1 MSLNFVTERLLT
13 PNKLQHNDLLY
24 LLDMTEKFQI
34 DYSDLYFQSCL
45 HETWTLED
53 SIIKSGSYTID
64 QGAGVRVIIGEQ
76 TGFAYTDQLTLDALI
91 RSMKAATSITSE
103 HRRNNNNN
111 NTIVDLKKHKYVCP
125 TQQYSYS
132 TAYSYMNPLSNISK
146 EEKIELLMRVD
157 KTARATDSR
166 VQKVNANLSGIYEQI
181 LIAATDGILAADIRP
196 LVRLSILVQVEKNGK
211 REQGISGGGGR
222 FGYDFFLD
230 TIVEGEIRADYW
242 AKDAVRMS
250 LTNLEAVEAPAGTMT
265 VVLGSGWPG
274 ILLHEAVGHGLEGDF
289 NRRGSS
295 IFSNKIGKIVA
306 SELCTIVDDATLKG
320 SRGSLTI
327 DDEGIPGQYNILI
340 QNGILKGYMQDKL
353 NAKLMGCTSTGNG
366 RRESYA
372 ALPIPRMT
380 NTYMLSGQSTPEEI
394 IDSVDY
400 GVYAANFSG
409 GQVDITS
416 GKFVF
421 SASEAFLIEKGRIT
435 KSIKGATLIG
445 SSIEIMKSVS
455 MVGND
460 LSLDTGIGTCIKNG
474 QNIPVSVGQPT
485 IKLNNITVGGTN

>member
-1 MSLNFVTERLLT
+1 MNLDFVIEGLLT
-13 PNKLQHNDLLY
+13 PNNLQHNDLLY

-34 DYSDLYFQSCL
+34 DYSDLYFQSCC
-45 HETWTLED
+45 HETWALED

-64 QGAGVRVIIGEQ
+64 QGAGTRVIIGEQ

-91 RSMKAATSITSE
+91 RSMKAATSITNE
-103 HRRNNNNN
+103 RHCNNNITVN
-111 NTIVDLKKHKYVCP
+111 LKKHKDVYP
-125 TQQYSYS
+125 A
-132 TAYSYMNPLSNISK
+132 AYSYMNPLSNVSR
-146 EEKIELLMRVD
+146 EEKIELLMRID
-157 KTARATDSR
+157 KIARSIDSR
-166 VQKVNANLSGIYEQI
+166 VQKVNANLSGVYEQI
-181 LIAATDGILAADIRP
+181 LVAATDGTLASDVRP
-196 LVRLSILVQVEKNGK
+196 LVRLSILVQSEQHGK

-230 TIVEGEIRADYW
+230 TISEGEIRADCW
-242 AKDAVRMS
+242 AKDAARMS
-250 LTNLEAVEAPAGTMT
+250 LINLEAVAAPAGTMT

-295 IFSNKIGKIVA
+295 VFSNKIGKIVA

-327 DDEGIPGQYNILI
+327 DDEGMPGQYNILI
-340 QNGILKGYMQDKL
+340 KNGILQGYMQDKL
-353 NAKLMGCTSTGNG
+353 NAKLMGCASTGNG

-372 ALPIPRMT
+372 SLPMPRMT
-380 NTYMLSGQSTPEEI
+380 NTYMLPGQSTPEEI
-394 IDSVDY
+394 INSVDY
-400 GVYAANFSG
+400 GVYASNFSG

-421 SASEAFLIEKGRIT
+421 SASEAFLIEKGHIT

-445 SSIEIMKSVS
+445 SGIEIMKNIS

-460 LSLDTGIGTCIKNG
+460 LSLDKGVGTCIKNG

>member
-1 MSLNFVTERLLT
+1 MNLDFVIERLLA
-13 PNKLQHNDLLY
+13 PNNLQYNDLLY

-34 DYSDLYFQSCL
+34 DYSDLYFQSYC
-45 HETWTLED
+45 HETWALEE

-64 QGAGVRVIIGEQ
+64 QGAGARVIIGEQ
-76 TGFAYTDQLTLDALI
+76 TGFAYTDQLTLDALM
-91 RSMKAATSITSE
+91 RSMKAATSITNE
-103 HRRNNNNN
+103 RHCNNNI
-111 NTIVDLKKHKYVCP
+111 TTVDLKEHKDIYP
-125 TQQYSYS
+125 

-146 EEKIELLMRVD
+146 EEKIELLMRID
-157 KTARATDSR
+157 KIARATDSR
-166 VQKVNANLSGIYEQI
+166 VQKVNASLSGVYEQI
-181 LIAATDGILAADIRP
+181 LVAATDGTLSADVRP
-196 LVRLSILVQVEKNGK
+196 LVRLSILVQSEQDGK

-230 TIVEGEIRADYW
+230 TIAEGEIRADCW
-242 AKDAVRMS
+242 TKDAVQMS
-250 LTNLEAVEAPAGTMT
+250 LINLEAVAAPAGTMT

-295 IFSNKIGKIVA
+295 VFSNKIGKIVA

-340 QNGILKGYMQDKL
+340 KNGILQGYMQDKL

-372 ALPIPRMT
+372 SLPMPRMT
-380 NTYMLSGQSTPEEI
+380 NTYMLPGQSTPEEI

-400 GVYAANFSG
+400 GVYATNFSG

-421 SASEAFLIEKGRIT
+421 STSEAFLIEKGRIT

-445 SSIEIMKSVS
+445 SGIEIMKSVS

-460 LSLDTGIGTCIKNG
+460 LSLDKGVGICIKNG

-485 IKLNNITVGGTN
+485 IKLNNITIGGTN